1 MKYYKILLVLPLIG
15 VLTSCKVTRD
25 YARPELKLPV
35 SFSDSVETTQSP
47 IPVYA
52 DYFTN
57 RELVVLIDSVMANNF
72 DLAIASQ
79 NILASEAMMKSVK
92 LNYLPDINLQVN
104 TGLQRLSK
112 NSMMGSFAGSLL
124 FEDYSFGPTF
134 SWEVDFWGKLKRQ
147 REEALATYL
156 SQGEAQRGLRVQLIA
171 QTAQLYFNLLSL
183 DEQLQITREVET
195 AMAKTLELLQ
205 VQYAVGDVN
214 VLAIK
219 QSEAQLAETR
229 ALIPEIKA
237 SIAAQENALSALAG
251 NYPGVLNKRS
261 GSLGDT
267 SFSGLLSAGVPAD
280 LLTNRPDV
288 KQSELL
294 LRAANARV
302 GMAKANFY
310 PALKITG
317 QGGLNSIRAT
327 DWFSI
332 PASLF
337 GNATA
342 GLTQPIF
349 NRRSIKTAYEQA
361 QSQRE
366 VSVLEFRKAVVNAVE
381 EVSTVLSAIDHIK
394 AQVAENT
401 NRTEAMRTAIEDA
414 QVLFNY
420 GEATY
425 LEVLTVQQ
433 SYFQAKMVNTVTTL
447 KEINAY
453 IALYKSIGGN

>member
-1 MKYYKILLVLPLIG
+1 MKYYKILAFFILLASLP
-15 VLTSCKVTRD
+15 SCKVTKD

-35 SFSDSVETTQSP
+35 SFGESVQQAEGG
-47 IPVYA
+47 IPQYA

-57 RELVVLIDSVMANNF
+57 RELVILIDSVMANNL
-72 DLAIASQ
+72 DLLIASQ

-124 FEDYSFGPTF
+124 FEDYSFGPAF
-134 SWEVDFWGKLKRQ
+134 SWEIDFWGKLKRQ
-147 REEALATYL
+147 REEALTNYL

-183 DEQLQITREVET
+183 DEQLKITLEVEA
-195 AMAKTLELLQ
+195 AMAKTLELLR
-205 VQYAVGDVN
+205 VQYAVADVN

-251 NYPGVLNKRS
+251 NYPGMLRRS
-261 GSLGDT
+261 GSLEDT
-267 SFSGLLSAGVPAD
+267 SFSGQLSAGVPAD

-302 GMAKANFY
+302 GIAKANFY

-317 QGGLNSIRAT
+317 QGGLNSIRAS
-327 DWFSI
+327 DWFSV

-342 GLTQPIF
+342 GITQPIF

-361 QSQRE
+361 LSQRE

-381 EVSTVLSAIDHIK
+381 EVSTVLSAIEHIK
-394 AQVAENT
+394 AQVAENI
-401 NRTEAMRTAIEDA
+401 NRTEAMRSAIEDA
-414 QVLFNY
+414 QVLFKY
-420 GEATY
+420 GEANY

-433 SYFQAKMVNTVTTL
+433 SYFQAKMANTATTL